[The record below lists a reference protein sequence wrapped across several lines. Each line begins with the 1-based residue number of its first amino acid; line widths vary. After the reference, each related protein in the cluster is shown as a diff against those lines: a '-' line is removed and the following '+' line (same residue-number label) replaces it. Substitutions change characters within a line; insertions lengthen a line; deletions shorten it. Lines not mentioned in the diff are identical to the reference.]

1 MEQGFGDL
9 FDINNPIFC
18 WMFRASFCW
27 SAIEDAIP
35 RIPAQIKAVRAVRT
49 AGPESQ
55 APIAAVTASEDDENP
70 PDQSLLFRLLFFI
83 AANDLAS
90 MIHQPIGKI
99 GTLFSGVLDIGT
111 VRKNTKKFW
120 VFKGPTAQS
129 ITDRD
134 HPDEEAHS
142 NRTFGRGQALFLVR
156 SVSSQES
163 MELEAAG
170 YRFVTPTKILSTFA
184 NNLEIT
190 KPEAVKQLEQM
201 RLYSA
206 GERVL
211 APGVHLA
218 CFLVRPE
225 FHRGLGI
232 LVNQQARNILPT
244 TQLPIPKLER
254 WHQNF
259 LRRMRN
265 FTLEECYEQL
275 NAESNNVNE
284 RERTFAAQLLRAVVD
299 LRTQVD
305 HPMLAK
311 SRLCADPV
319 ESPSGIP
326 GESSALIPAVIIAF
340 RLMLDVHPGT
350 PLKPGFMF
358 QPWRFFVCQQR
369 VYLGYPHHGAFVHH
383 MRREIESLRRDDV
396 PAAKRSAVAKSL
408 RRLSR
413 TAADSSRHDTS
424 TGSRRWTL
432 PSSDSFTLD
441 RFRRSTADRKRP
453 ANRNID
459 PAPATN
465 DEAAEMR
472 MDLLEMLSTGP
483 SRQATTDNDVA
494 PLDKQ
499 TYAEVLMGVIAA
511 DRGRERAI
519 NRIGPSF

>member
-1 MEQGFGDL
+1 M
-9 FDINNPIFC
+9 NNPIFC
-18 WMFRASFCW
+18 WMYRASFCW
-27 SAIEDAIP
+27 SAIQDAIP

-55 APIAAVTASEDDENP
+55 APITAVTASEDENP
-70 PDQSLLFRLLFFI
+70 PDQSLLFRLLLFV

-99 GTLFSGVLDIGT
+99 GTLFGGVLDIGT
-111 VRKNTKKFW
+111 VRKPTKKFLW
-120 VFKGPTAQS
+120 FFKGPSAQN
-129 ITDRD
+129 IIDRS
-134 HPDEEAHS
+134 HPDEEAHG

-156 SVSSQES
+156 SVSTKES
-163 MELEAAG
+163 MELRAAG
-170 YRFVTPTKILSTFA
+170 YRFVAPTKILSAFA
-184 NNLEIT
+184 KNLEIT
-190 KPEAVKQLEQM
+190 KPEALKHLQQM
-201 RLYSA
+201 RRSSD

-218 CFLVRPE
+218 CFLIRPE

-232 LVNQQARNILPT
+232 LVNQQARNVLPT
-244 TQLPIPKLER
+244 TQLPIPKLEP
-254 WHQNF
+254 WHTHF

-284 RERTFAAQLLRAVVD
+284 RERTFAAQLLRALVD

-311 SRLCADPV
+311 ALLCVDPV
-319 ESPSGIP
+319 ESPSGMP
-326 GESSALIPAVIIAF
+326 GESSALNLAVIIAF
-340 RLMLDVHPGT
+340 RLMLDVHPNT

-369 VYLGYPHHGAFVHH
+369 VYIGYPHHGAFVHH

-396 PAAKRSAVAKSL
+396 PAAKQSAVARAQQSL

-413 TAADSSRHDTS
+413 TAVDSMRHETS

-432 PSSDSFTLD
+432 PSSSNFTLN
-441 RFRRSTADRKRP
+441 RFRRSNAKGKRP

-459 PAPATN
+459 PTP
-465 DEAAEMR
+465 EGAEVE
-472 MDLLEMLSTGP
+472 MDLLEMLSTSP
-483 SRQATTDNDVA
+483 THKTTTNNDVA
-494 PLDKQ
+494 PLDKK
-499 TYAEVLMGVIAA
+499 TYAEVLMGIVAA
-511 DRGRERAI
+511 DRGKERAM